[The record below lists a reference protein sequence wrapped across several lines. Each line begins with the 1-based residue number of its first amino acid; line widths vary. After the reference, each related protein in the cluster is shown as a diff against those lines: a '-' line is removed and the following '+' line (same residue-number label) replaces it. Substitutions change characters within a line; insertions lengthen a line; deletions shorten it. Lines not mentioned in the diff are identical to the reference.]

1 MDRKWKQITGIKE
14 IGDKTDMVETVEFPE
29 YISSNCN
36 LTACRY
42 NSDELKDK
50 LLTEIMEKYYT
61 EFGLNEENRY
71 IFIDVV
77 EKYGDMTYRHLCE
90 NYCFAFEKE

>member
-1 MDRKWKQITGIKE
+1 MMGARWTMSTKMT
-14 IGDKTDMVETVEFPE
+14 
-29 YISSNCN
+29 NCN
-36 LTACRY
+36 LTTCRY
-42 NSDELKDK
+42 NENGLKDK
-50 LLTEIMEKYYT
+50 LLTEIMEKYYK

-71 IFIDVV
+71 IFRDVV

>member
-1 MDRKWKQITGIKE
+1 MDN
-14 IGDKTDMVETVEFPE
+14 
-29 YISSNCN
+29 NCN
-36 LTACRY
+36 LTTCRY
-42 NSDELKDK
+42 NENDLEDK

-71 IFIDVV
+71 IFRDVV